1 MSEIRTAVRRLLD
14 SPEAAPVRGA
24 PLAVAC
30 SGGADSLALAAAAV
44 HVAHRRGG
52 EVRGLVVDHGL
63 QEGSAEVAA
72 AAAEQ
77 LERLGCDGVEVI
89 GVSVTGNGGM
99 EAAARRARYAA
110 LRQHRPENG
119 LVLLGHTLDD
129 QAETVLLGLGRGSGP
144 RSIAGM
150 RPLDPP
156 WARPLLGVR
165 RRTTLEACRALGLRP
180 WQDPH
185 NSDLRF
191 TRVRLRTEV
200 LPLLEQVLQGGVR
213 EALARTARQL
223 QEDEEALD
231 AVAARVRSEVETGEG
246 LDAGMLA
253 ESPAAVR
260 RRVLRDWL
268 LARGVT
274 EVSDAHLRSADRLVA
289 AWRGQGGHA
298 LPGGFVLHRSR
309 GTLLL
314 RVAEPR

>member
-14 SPEAAPVRGA
+14 SPEAAPFRGA

-213 EALARTARQL
+213 EALPLVTEHVL
-223 QEDEEALD
+223 EDGRRLNLLASGRVVNL
-231 AVAARVRSEVETGEG
+231 AAGQG
-246 LDAGMLA
+246 H
-253 ESPAAVR
+253 PAAVM
-260 RRVLRDWL
+260 DMSFANQA
-268 LARGVT
+268 LAAEHMVRNHETLEKKVYDVPREIDAEIARLKLASKGMRIDSLT
-274 EVSDAHLRSADRLVA
+274 EAQSKYLASWD
-289 AWRGQGGHA
+289 QG
-298 LPGGFVLHRSR
+298 
-309 GTLLL
+309 T
-314 RVAEPR
+314 